1 MGFSRGV
8 VGDEKAERSFLFIV
22 EDWRDG
28 MTLPSIVTILLTT
41 ASIRG
46 KKYTVEF
53 RTVCREYMITQVTR
67 SSRTRLLINGPG
79 PHNAVPRSK
88 LARISAVYLSK

>member
-1 MGFSRGV
+1 MGSSRGMV
-8 VGDEKAERSFLFIV
+8 SDEKAGRSFLFIV
-22 EDWRDG
+22 EDWRDE
-28 MTLPSIVTILLTT
+28 MTLPSIMTILLTM
-41 ASIRG
+41 ASYRG

-53 RTVCREYMITQVTR
+53 RTVCHEYMITQVTR
-67 SSRTRLLINGPG
+67 SSRTKLLINGLG